1 MPYAGYETW
10 FAVVLLMCLN
20 YMNSELPSY
29 SGAVGEHIFGLRE
42 GPKISQ
48 PDECELAVLFNC

>member
-1 MPYAGYETW
+1 MVRGSPY
-10 FAVVLLMCLN
+10 
-20 YMNSELPSY
+20 SELPSY